1 MFLRRRGGLDLAKV
15 KIASEALHQVKNCE
29 VNSWILSGVDAVK
42 KFSDTQVLG
51 KKGTINWPFLRV
63 QYIFSNLPICTL
75 CNSSFLTEMKSFV
88 AECWNHSFYSKLRH
102 FQIRGDGD
110 WRAHVRRVP
119 MEKQFST
126 RLRNWRRTHKKRRLD
141 LWLCQLMKFLK
152 LSNTYKKLS
161 AYRIFACQEGIVR
174 VPSCKKTWDE
184 AWKTHQRTIS
194 SVQKIQVYKTIV

>member
-1 MFLRRRGGLDLAKV
+1 MIKISNLFLRRRGGLDLAKV

-110 WRAHVRRVP
+110 
-119 MEKQFST
+119 
-126 RLRNWRRTHKKRRLD
+126 
-141 LWLCQLMKFLK
+141 
-152 LSNTYKKLS
+152 
-161 AYRIFACQEGIVR
+161 
-174 VPSCKKTWDE
+174 
-184 AWKTHQRTIS
+184 
-194 SVQKIQVYKTIV
+194 